1 MRFITRSCTSSL
13 FLRRLSCRLSVFA
26 IVIILYMVLVVS
38 VVVVAASESMVRRM
52 VQSYVVFMQ
61 TLLFKSD
68 KFVFKSDILQKVKLF

>member
-1 MRFITRSCTSSL
+1 
-13 FLRRLSCRLSVFA
+13 
-26 IVIILYMVLVVS
+26 MVLVVS

-68 KFVFKSDILQKVKLF
+68 KFVFKSDILQKVKLFKSDIIFA

>member
-1 MRFITRSCTSSL
+1 
-13 FLRRLSCRLSVFA
+13 
-26 IVIILYMVLVVS
+26 MVLVVS

-52 VQSYVVFMQ
+52 VQSYVVLMQ

>member
-13 FLRRLSCRLSVFA
+13 FLRRLSFRLSVFA

-38 VVVVAASESMVRRM
+38 VVDVAASESMVRRM